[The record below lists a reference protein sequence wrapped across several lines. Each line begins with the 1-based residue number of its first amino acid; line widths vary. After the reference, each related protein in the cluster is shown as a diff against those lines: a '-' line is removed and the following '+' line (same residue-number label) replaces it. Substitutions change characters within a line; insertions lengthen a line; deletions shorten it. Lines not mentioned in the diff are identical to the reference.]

1 MKAAERVTIHV
12 KATEQYFIVV
22 LFTVQ
27 YKVVLKPGQHS
38 ISQGG
43 SRFLVCYKNKFW
55 VFLEFMVL
63 YS

>member
-43 SRFLVCYKNKFW
+43 SRFLVCYKNKF
-55 VFLEFMVL
+55 
-63 YS
+63 